1 MSGGDHIVSVTHEP
15 APSPSAAGPSLDAA
29 VAEARRLYRKT
40 LAMWVIDL
48 LTLRR
53 RGRDGPSLTQAKPLA
68 DHDEQWSEA
77 A

>member
-15 APSPSAAGPSLDAA
+15 GPSPSTPVASLGPA
-29 VAEARRLYRKT
+29 VVEARRLYRKT
-40 LAMWVIDL
+40 LATWVIDL

-53 RGRDGPSLTQAKPLA
+53 GGRDGPSLTQAKPLA

>member
-15 APSPSAAGPSLDAA
+15 GPGPSTPGPSLDVA

-40 LAMWVIDL
+40 LATWVIDL

-53 RGRDGPSLTQAKPLA
+53 GGRDGPSLTQAKPLA

>member
-1 MSGGDHIVSVTHEP
+1 MSGGDHIVLVTHEP
-15 APSPSAAGPSLDAA
+15 GPSPSTPGPSLDAA
-29 VAEARRLYRKT
+29 VTEARRLYRKT
-40 LAMWVIDL
+40 LATWVIDL

-53 RGRDGPSLTQAKPLA
+53 VGRDAPSLTQAKSLA

>member
-1 MSGGDHIVSVTHEP
+1 MSGGDHIVSVTHESGP
-15 APSPSAAGPSLDAA
+15 EPSTPGPSLDAA
-29 VAEARRLYRKT
+29 VGEARRLYRKT
-40 LAMWVIDL
+40 LATWVIDL

-53 RGRDGPSLTQAKPLA
+53 GGRDGPSLTQAKPLA

>member
-15 APSPSAAGPSLDAA
+15 APLPSTPRASADAA

-40 LAMWVIDL
+40 LATWVIDL

-53 RGRDGPSLTQAKPLA
+53 GGRDVPGLAQAKPPLE
-68 DHDEQWSEA
+68 HDEQWSEA

>member
-15 APSPSAAGPSLDAA
+15 APLPSAPGPSLDAA

-40 LAMWVIDL
+40 LATWVIDL
-48 LTLRR
+48 LRLRR
-53 RGRDGPSLTQAKPLA
+53 GGGETPAVRG
-68 DHDEQWSEA
+68 DEQWSEA

>member
-15 APSPSAAGPSLDAA
+15 GPSPSTPGPSLDAS

-40 LAMWVIDL
+40 LATWVIDL

-53 RGRDGPSLTQAKPLA
+53 GGRDGPSLTQAKPLA
-68 DHDEQWSEA
+68 AHDEQWSEA

>member
-1 MSGGDHIVSVTHEP
+1 MSGGDHIVLVTHEP
-15 APSPSAAGPSLDAA
+15 GPEPSTPGPSLDAA

-40 LAMWVIDL
+40 LATWVIDL
-48 LTLRR
+48 QTLRR
-53 RGRDGPSLTQAKPLA
+53 GGRDGPSLTQAKPLA

>member
-15 APSPSAAGPSLDAA
+15 SPSPPTPGPSLDAA

-40 LAMWVIDL
+40 LATWVIDL

-53 RGRDGPSLTQAKPLA
+53 GGRDGPSLTQAKPLA

>member
-1 MSGGDHIVSVTHEP
+1 MSGGDYIVSVTHEP
-15 APSPSAAGPSLDAA
+15 GPGPSTPGPSLDAA

-40 LAMWVIDL
+40 LATWVIDL
-48 LTLRR
+48 LALRR
-53 RGRDGPSLTQAKPLA
+53 GGRDGPSLTQAKPLA

>member
-15 APSPSAAGPSLDAA
+15 APLPSAAGPSLDAA

-40 LAMWVIDL
+40 LATWVIDL

-53 RGRDGPSLTQAKPLA
+53 SGCETPAVRG
-68 DHDEQWSEA
+68 DEQWSEA